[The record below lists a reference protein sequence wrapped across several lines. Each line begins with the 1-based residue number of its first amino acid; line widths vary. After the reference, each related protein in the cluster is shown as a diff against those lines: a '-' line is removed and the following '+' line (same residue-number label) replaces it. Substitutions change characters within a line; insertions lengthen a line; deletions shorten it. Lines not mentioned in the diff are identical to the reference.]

1 MIGQYILVKQSD
13 SYYSEAFDSLE
24 EATKAYGN
32 DFDFPGEVVCLYDM
46 KNDKYID
53 IPELPPY
60 KVNSYVESI
69 IEDKKQ
75 AYKKQF

>member
-1 MIGQYILVKQSD
+1 MIGQYILIKQSD
-13 SYYSEAFDSLE
+13 SYYSEVFDTLD
-24 EATKAYGN
+24 EAKDAYGN
-32 DFDFPGEVVCLYDM
+32 DVDFPGEVICLYDM

-60 KVNSYVESI
+60 KVNSFVQSI
-69 IEDKKQ
+69 IEDKKV